1 MKSLHFSIPEQT
13 LNEKLGRKKK
23 QPSNRGRRWRQWQ
36 RAGPFGYWWWHR
48 CRTRSRPGPAAR
60 TWTVPGWRRRWE
72 VETHPLRCPSK
83 STRKDKRRFSFIRPE
98 HRPLPRLTCGITKN
112 QMLQNPLAKVRNVLV
127 KSHKN
132 LSRTE
137 VKSEDDSGLET
148 LWLLKKMAFLSENRR
163 KQKCKS
169 AIQYSTHRYCIYS
182 L

>member
-1 MKSLHFSIPEQT
+1 MRSWE
-13 LNEKLGRKKK
+13 EKKK

-36 RAGPFGYWWWHR
+36 RAGPFGYWWWRR

-98 HRPLPRLTCGITKN
+98 HRQTS
-112 QMLQNPLAKVRNVLV
+112 AKVDLRDHKEQNASKPLGNVLV

>member
-1 MKSLHFSIPEQT
+1 MLARLVIDDDVDAEQGHAQGLPQGPGQFPDDVVAGRLRHT
-13 LNEKLGRKKK
+13 LYVLPLK
-23 QPSNRGRRWRQWQ
+23 
-36 RAGPFGYWWWHR
+36 AH
-48 CRTRSRPGPAAR
+48 AR
-60 TWTVPGWRRRWE
+60 TNVAS
-72 VETHPLRCPSK
+72 VSSAL
-83 STRKDKRRFSFIRPE
+83 STD
-98 HRPLPRLTCGITKN
+98 RPLPRLTCGITKN

-163 KQKCKS
+163 KQKCKP